1 MNTHF
6 RVSARRRSCLRSQ
19 VCQCQCA
26 DPTRAS
32 SARSK
37 SLGGSRPQCSRRR
50 QRHGSACCEWSVC
63 HKTPSAA
70 KFPFITFERRRRQH
84 QSCHGR
90 TSGTNPGRAGGGGW
104 RWVFMVHEG
113 NMNCPS
119 TCWPESPRRP
129 PSPPPARP
137 QSQTGCGV
145 ARADQCCAAVHDT
158 WPPPTTT
165 QPPSV
170 RRAGVSGSSA
180 PVVRVAGG
188 GCGSPPLV

>member
-1 MNTHF
+1 MLTRPARLQLDRRAWAARGH
-6 RVSARRRSCLRSQ
+6 SA
-19 VCQCQCA
+19 
-26 DPTRAS
+26 
-32 SARSK
+32 
-37 SLGGSRPQCSRRR
+37 
-50 QRHGSACCEWSVC
+50 
-63 HKTPSAA
+63 
-70 KFPFITFERRRRQH
+70 
-84 QSCHGR
+84 
-90 TSGTNPGRAGGGGW
+90 RAGGSGMVARAVNGACVTKLPLPQNSLSLLSSAGDGSTKVATAGPQAQTPVERVEVGGG
-104 RWVFMVHEG
+104 WVFMVHEG